1 MRQTAERRFGCRIVA
16 LVALTSFVTACATPA
31 TRPAPRAARPPLP
44 PAAPAAPAPRAPP
57 PPPAPTPSVVPRE
70 AQAPPPAPRVETP
83 PPTLAPQPPTA
94 PPVPPAQRGR
104 FVVLNFDNA
113 DIETVVHAASEI
125 VGFNYVLAPDVR
137 GKVTVQTSGRIPQED
152 VFGVLLAILE
162 VHGFTAVKSG
172 NLYKIVRIEG
182 ARERAVPTIVGL
194 EPDPNRTADEIIT
207 QIVPV
212 RFSSVAD
219 LATLLRP
226 LVSQRETNV
235 LMVTDSANNVRRL
248 LDIIRMVDVE
258 IALDELQIIQ
268 IRYADAADLAT
279 ILNQLFASGRLR
291 RAAASVPGVP
301 AAPTPPVAPPPAA
314 PGAPAAARPPG
325 AETTGAES

>member
-44 PAAPAAPAPRAPP
+44 PAAPAAPAPVAPP
-57 PPPAPTPSVVPRE
+57 APPAPTPSVGPRE

-104 FVVLNFDNA
+104 FVVLNFDSA

-162 VHGFTAVKSG
+162 DHGFTAVNSG
-172 NLYKIVRIEG
+172 NL
-182 ARERAVPTIVGL
+182 
-194 EPDPNRTADEIIT
+194 
-207 QIVPV
+207 
-212 RFSSVAD
+212 
-219 LATLLRP
+219 
-226 LVSQRETNV
+226 
-235 LMVTDSANNVRRL
+235 
-248 LDIIRMVDVE
+248 
-258 IALDELQIIQ
+258 
-268 IRYADAADLAT
+268 
-279 ILNQLFASGRLR
+279 
-291 RAAASVPGVP
+291 
-301 AAPTPPVAPPPAA
+301 
-314 PGAPAAARPPG
+314 
-325 AETTGAES
+325 

>member
-44 PAAPAAPAPRAPP
+44 PA
-57 PPPAPTPSVVPRE
+57 PPAPTPSVGPRE

-104 FVVLNFDNA
+104 FVVLNFDSA

-152 VFGVLLAILE
+152 V
-162 VHGFTAVKSG
+162 
-172 NLYKIVRIEG
+172 
-182 ARERAVPTIVGL
+182 
-194 EPDPNRTADEIIT
+194 
-207 QIVPV
+207 
-212 RFSSVAD
+212 
-219 LATLLRP
+219 
-226 LVSQRETNV
+226 
-235 LMVTDSANNVRRL
+235 
-248 LDIIRMVDVE
+248 
-258 IALDELQIIQ
+258 
-268 IRYADAADLAT
+268 
-279 ILNQLFASGRLR
+279 
-291 RAAASVPGVP
+291 
-301 AAPTPPVAPPPAA
+301 
-314 PGAPAAARPPG
+314 
-325 AETTGAES
+325 

>member
-1 MRQTAERRFGCRIVA
+1 MPRPSNALIRVIVA
-16 LVALTSFVTACATPA
+16 VSLLSGCTVSRPVAPP
-31 TRPAPRAARPPLP
+31 RPAEAPPPPVVSVAPAPAPVPPLP
-44 PAAPAAPAPRAPP
+44 PELPPVSVGPRSDVPEATRETPP
-57 PPPAPTPSVVPRE
+57 PPPTSE
-70 AQAPPPAPRVETP
+70 
-83 PPTLAPQPPTA
+83 
-94 PPVPPAQRGR
+94 PPVAAGQRGR

-113 DIETVVHAASEI
+113 DVETVIHAASEI
-125 VGFNYVLAPDVR
+125 VGLNYVLAPDVR

-162 VHGFTAVKSG
+162 VHGFTAIKSG

-182 ARERAVPTIVGL
+182 ARERAVPTIVG
-194 EPDPNRTADEIIT
+194 PTADPNRTGDEIIT

-226 LVSQRETNV
+226 LVSQRGNLVAHRETNV
-235 LMVTDSANNVRRL
+235 LMVTDAANNVRRL

-268 IRYADAADLAT
+268 
-279 ILNQLFASGRLR
+279 
-291 RAAASVPGVP
+291 
-301 AAPTPPVAPPPAA
+301 
-314 PGAPAAARPPG
+314 
-325 AETTGAES
+325 